1 MRVRVGVLVTV
12 GILSLSVARPA
23 AAQSCVGDCDGDG
36 AVAINELVLAV
47 AIAVGAAPLEQCPSL
62 GPAPIGID
70 RLIAA
75 VNGALCAC
83 GPCPTPPPTRTPT
96 ATPAITATPPPTAT
110 TAPPTFT
117 SAWREDNPRLGR
129 STCTRQINEGVRDA
143 IADAT
148 CRLDVV
154 RRGDRVDVTD
164 CDGLMFDGDIDQNGQ
179 LRAAFE
185 LRETAGTCTVTLAI
199 DLGVTLA
206 QSPATAAYAIG
217 VGFAGDCGAAADCT
231 LNVTTRW
238 TRLSGTIAS
247 AGGASRGLLR
257 ATGLASAAG
266 ATSADRAR

>member
-1 MRVRVGVLVTV
+1 MASFTV
-12 GILSLSVARPA
+12 HAPA
-23 AAQSCVGDCDGDG
+23 
-36 AVAINELVLAV
+36 
-47 AIAVGAAPLEQCPSL
+47 
-62 GPAPIGID
+62 
-70 RLIAA
+70 
-75 VNGALCAC
+75 
-83 GPCPTPPPTRTPT
+83 
-96 ATPAITATPPPTAT
+96 
-110 TAPPTFT
+110 
-117 SAWREDNPRLGR
+117 AWREDNPRLGR